1 MSKSQLTGVFLD
13 AGTLGQDINLEPLTA
28 LPVDWVT
35 YPFTSSEDVLARCQD
50 AQIIISNKVK
60 LDADILSK
68 LPDLELICVA
78 ATGMDNIDLV
88 TAECCGITVKN
99 VKNYAGNSVAQLV
112 ISLMLEL
119 VNNTSKYS
127 QRVQQGHWIK
137 SKSFC
142 LLDYPI
148 SELTDKTLG
157 LIGYGTLAKSVEKIA
172 LAFDMKVIISD
183 RKNANTVREGRVSF
197 DDVIKTSD
205 VISIHCPL
213 TPKTTNL
220 ISKVELNLMKSNAVV
235 INTARGGIIN
245 EADLI
250 DALQQNIIL
259 GAAVDVLTVE
269 PPNAE
274 HLMLNTTLDNLI
286 ITPHIAW
293 ASVEAR
299 QRLLEQVCEN
309 ISKHFSLI

>member
-1 MSKSQLTGVFLD
+1 MKASQLTGVFLD
-13 AGTLGQDINLEPLTA
+13 AATMGQDIDLELLNA
-28 LPVDWVT
+28 LPLDWIS
-35 YPFTSSEDVLARCQD
+35 YPYTSPNEVLERSNN
-50 AQIIISNKVK
+50 AQVIITNKVK
-60 LDADILSK
+60 LDASVLSQ
-68 LPDLELICVA
+68 LPDLKLICVA
-78 ATGMDNIDLV
+78 ATGMDNIDLIAADAHGV
-88 TAECCGITVKN
+88 VVKN
-99 VKNYAGNSVAQLV
+99 AKNYAGNSVAQLV

-127 QRVQQGHWIK
+127 QRVQQGYWSK

-142 LLDYPI
+142 LLDFPI
-148 SELTDKTLG
+148 SELTNKTLG

-172 LAFDMKVIISD
+172 AAFDMNVIISD
-183 RKNANTVREGRVSF
+183 HKDANTVREGRVSF
-197 DDVIKTSD
+197 DEVLKTSD

-213 TPKTTNL
+213 TAKTTNL
-220 ISKVELNLMKSNAVV
+220 ISAAELNLMKSNAVI

-250 DALQQNIIL
+250 EALQQNKIL

-269 PPNAE
+269 PPTAD
-274 HLMLNTTLDNLI
+274 HLMLNTPLDNLI

-299 QRLLEQVCEN
+299 QRLLQQVCDN
-309 ISKHFSLI
+309 ITEHFAL

>member
-1 MSKSQLTGVFLD
+1 MKASQLTGVFLD
-13 AGTLGQDINLEPLTA
+13 AATMGQDIDLELLNDLPL
-28 LPVDWVT
+28 DWIS
-35 YPFTSSEDVLARCQD
+35 YPYTSPNEVLERSNN
-50 AQIIISNKVK
+50 AQVIITNKVK
-60 LDADILSK
+60 LDASVLSQ
-68 LPDLELICVA
+68 LPALKLICVA

-88 TAECCGITVKN
+88 AAESHGVTVKN
-99 VKNYAGNSVAQLV
+99 AKNYAGNSVAQLV

-127 QRVQQGHWIK
+127 QRVQQGYWSK

-142 LLDYPI
+142 LLDFPI
-148 SELTDKTLG
+148 SELTNKTLG

-172 LAFDMKVIISD
+172 AAFDMKVIISD
-183 RKNANTVREGRVSF
+183 HKDANTVREGRVSF
-197 DDVIKTSD
+197 DEVLKTSD

-213 TPKTTNL
+213 TAKTINL
-220 ISKVELNLMKSNAVV
+220 ISAAELNLMKSNAVI

-250 DALQQNIIL
+250 EALQQNKIL

-269 PPNAE
+269 PPTAD
-274 HLMLNTTLDNLI
+274 HLMLNTPLDNLI

-299 QRLLEQVCEN
+299 QRLLQQVCDN
-309 ISKHFSLI
+309 ITEHFAL

>member
-1 MSKSQLTGVFLD
+1 MKASQLTGVFLD
-13 AGTLGQDINLEPLTA
+13 AATMGQDIDLELLNA
-28 LPVDWVT
+28 LPLDWIS
-35 YPFTSSEDVLARCQD
+35 YPYTSPNEVLERSNN
-50 AQIIISNKVK
+50 AQVIITNKVK
-60 LDADILSK
+60 LDASVLSQ
-68 LPDLELICVA
+68 LPALKLICVA

-88 TAECCGITVKN
+88 AAESHGVTVKN
-99 VKNYAGNSVAQLV
+99 AKNYAGNSVAQLV

-127 QRVQQGHWIK
+127 QRVQQGYWSK

-142 LLDYPI
+142 LLDFPI
-148 SELTDKTLG
+148 SELTNKTLG

-172 LAFDMKVIISD
+172 AAFDMKVIISD
-183 RKNANTVREGRVSF
+183 HKDANTVREGRVSF
-197 DDVIKTSD
+197 DEVLKTSD

-213 TPKTTNL
+213 TAKTTNL
-220 ISKVELNLMKSNAVV
+220 ISAPELNLMKSNAVI

-250 DALQQNIIL
+250 EALQQNKIL

-269 PPNAE
+269 PPTAD
-274 HLMLNTTLDNLI
+274 HLMLNTPLDNLI

-299 QRLLEQVCEN
+299 QRLLQQVCDN
-309 ISKHFSLI
+309 ITEHFAL